1 MLRCFQVQL
10 LICLS
15 LALPVCAQ
23 TSNAIIYADLN
34 TNLTYQQMIDSPTLC
49 PSPVGVSTPGCTIY
63 ATSPNASKSLGTI
76 DPASSGTQK
85 TVTLYLGP
93 FTYTVDHIVMRSGLR
108 IIGTG
113 AAWNSNTGT
122 QGTRLQSTN
131 TSNFPMFKLPQTGD
145 VNPNSQST
153 DIYFYGFVLLGAANN
168 TSQSGIWADCSQFNS
183 LSNGGA
189 GLMNS
194 SFEDLWFFGFAGDA
208 IGLFGPSNEPG
219 GHVYSAN
226 QFLSFRN
233 IRAFR
238 PTPQSGPDLRMEGS
252 DGQIDCINCLLDG
265 AGQAGDGWANVY
277 IGNTGGGNLTP
288 YSIHFF
294 NLTSQSANVAV
305 QIQGAKH
312 LTFVGSHHEALNGG
326 YLLSTESPNAN
337 KNILLS
343 NPFFA
348 GNVGTVSGGYIINAN
363 NATKIALQNPEV
375 DGVFNIIGTSAG
387 NVVVY

>member
-1 MLRCFQVQL
+1 MPLR
-10 LICLS
+10 
-15 LALPVCAQ
+15 
-23 TSNAIIYADLN
+23 
-34 TNLTYQQMIDSPTLC
+34 
-49 PSPVGVSTPGCTIY
+49 
-63 ATSPNASKSLGTI
+63 PNASKSLGII

-113 AAWNSNTGT
+113 AAWNRNKGT
-122 QGTRLQSTN
+122 QGTILQSTN

-153 DIYFYGFVLLGAANN
+153 DIYFYGFVLMGAANN

-183 LSNGGA
+183 MSTGGA
-189 GLMNS
+189 GLMSS
-194 SFEDLWFFGFAGDA
+194 SFEDLWFVNFAGSA
-208 IGLFGPSNEPG
+208 IGHFGPSNEPG
-219 GHVYSAN
+219 GHVFSAN

-252 DGQIDCINCLLDG
+252 DAQMSSINCLLDG
-265 AGQAGDGWANVY
+265 AGQTGDGWANIY
-277 IGNTGGGNLTP
+277 IGNLGGGNLTP

-312 LTFVGSHHEALNGG
+312 LTFVGSHHERLNGG

-337 KNILLS
+337 KTFCSPIPS
-343 NPFFA
+343 SPGTWVPFP
-348 GNVGTVSGGYIINAN
+348 G
-363 NATKIALQNPEV
+363 AT
-375 DGVFNIIGTSAG
+375 
-387 NVVVY
+387 